1 MSETSTLIGYQG
13 RTIPRETL
21 ALVPTPPST
30 ETHRPIPHHEVV
42 QALIETLGF
51 RHIGVVQDEYAVS
64 PDGMKMF
71 GVLDLETEIQCC
83 RFAIGIRNSHD
94 KSMRLALTCG
104 YRVFVCSNMA
114 FSGDFT
120 PVLAKHSKG
129 FSLVDAISVGVD
141 RMQRS
146 FEPMRKQV
154 EAWQKSELTDVT
166 ARIIIYQAFIE
177 GELDVPKHLARRVHD
192 FYFEPQYDE
201 FRPRTMWSLS
211 NAFTS
216 AFKEL
221 DPIPQFKATAKMGGF
236 LESRFK
242 QSF

>member
-13 RTIPRETL
+13 RTIPREAL
-21 ALVPTPPST
+21 ALVQTPPST

-71 GVLDLETEIQCC
+71 GVLDLETEIQGC

-94 KSMRLALTCG
+94 KTMRLALTCG

-120 PVLAKHSKG
+120 H
-129 FSLVDAISVGVD
+129 
-141 RMQRS
+141 
-146 FEPMRKQV
+146 
-154 EAWQKSELTDVT
+154 VT
-166 ARIIIYQAFIE
+166 M
-177 GELDVPKHLARRVHD
+177 LP
-192 FYFEPQYDE
+192 
-201 FRPRTMWSLS
+201 
-211 NAFTS
+211 
-216 AFKEL
+216 
-221 DPIPQFKATAKMGGF
+221 
-236 LESRFK
+236 
-242 QSF
+242 